1 MSDHALFFAKNVI
14 PAQYNSTRAVSYLV
28 NQYPV

>member
-1 MSDHALFFAKNVI
+1 MSDHALFFGKNAI
-14 PAQYNSTRAVSYLV
+14 PAQYNSPMAVSYLV

>member
-1 MSDHALFFAKNVI
+1 MSDHALFFAKNVTRT
-14 PAQYNSTRAVSYLV
+14 QYNSPMAVSYLV